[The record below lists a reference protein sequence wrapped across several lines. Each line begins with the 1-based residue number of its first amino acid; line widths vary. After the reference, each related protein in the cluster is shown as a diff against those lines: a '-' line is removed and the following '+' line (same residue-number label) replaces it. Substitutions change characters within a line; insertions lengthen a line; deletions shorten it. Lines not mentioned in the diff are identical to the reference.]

1 MPSTSS
7 FSSFLFSPFFSLLN
21 IDFVSEVTDM
31 AFMFNKAYDFDQDVN
46 DWDVSR
52 VTSMDAM
59 FQLAF
64 DFNQD
69 INDWSVS
76 SK

>member
-1 MPSTSS
+1 MSSTSS

-21 IDFVSEVTDM
+21 IDFISGVTDM

-52 VTSMDAM
+52 VTSMYSM
-59 FQLAF
+59 FNEASS
-64 DFNQD
+64 FNQD
-69 INDWSVS
+69 VNDWSIS